1 MIWLKMIARILRTLK
16 EGATPAQIA
25 LGFVLGWALGLI
37 PGWPLHVW
45 LLLLVL
51 LVLQANIGMA
61 AVGSLFAAALAWLLD
76 PLLDALGAAV
86 LQAGALQGLF
96 TRLYNS
102 PPWALTR
109 FNNTVVMGAS
119 VAAVLS
125 AVVLFPAVVAGV
137 KWYRTRLLERIAKWR
152 IMGVLKQSR
161 WLGWYRR
168 LEELGLV

>member
-1 MIWLKMIARILRTLK
+1 MIWLKIVARILRTLK

-25 LGFVLGWALGLI
+25 LGFVLGWAMGLI
-37 PGWPLHVW
+37 PGWPLQAW
-45 LLLLVL
+45 LLLLLL
-51 LVLQANIGMA
+51 LVLQANIGIAFVGLALAA
-61 AVGSLFAAALAWLLD
+61 AVAWLFD

-96 TRLYNS
+96 TSLYNS

-119 VAAVLS
+119 VAAVVT
-125 AVVLFPAVVAGV
+125 AFALFPAVVVGV

-152 IMGVLKQSR
+152 VIGVLKQSR
-161 WLGWYRR
+161 WLKWYFR
-168 LEELGLV
+168 LQELGLV